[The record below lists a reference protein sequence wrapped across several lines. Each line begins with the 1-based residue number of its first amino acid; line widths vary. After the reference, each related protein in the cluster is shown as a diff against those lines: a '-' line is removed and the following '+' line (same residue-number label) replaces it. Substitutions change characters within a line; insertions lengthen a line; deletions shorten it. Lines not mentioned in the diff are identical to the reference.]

1 MQATNHTRTVVRHTN
16 GIINTLYLRMKKDI
30 IIKPIP
36 LWESILLFGIPGLA
50 LYLGTYY
57 AIPLFQRMG
66 LPDIFLFPFFMWLP
80 IIPLLPISII
90 LYNREKRNQADLTL
104 KTRFRLNRIT
114 KTDWIWII
122 CGVLFVMLF
131 DFVIMNP
138 ISKWMATITIFSP
151 PDHFP
156 IIFNPLKEIK
166 LPLTEFLGVSLKGNW
181 IFLII
186 TIILHSTAMLAE
198 EFMWRGYV
206 LPRQEKTHG
215 KSAWLVNGLLWGYL
229 VHFGM
234 KWNFISFLPSMLI
247 TPFIA
252 QKTKNTWVS
261 LLIHGIPN
269 TILWI
274 LILTGILGI
283 G

>member
-1 MQATNHTRTVVRHTN
+1 MKG
-16 GIINTLYLRMKKDI
+16 GIIIRR
-30 IIKPIP
+30 IP
-36 LWESILLFGIPGLA
+36 LSISILLFGIPGLA

-66 LPDIFLFPFFMWLP
+66 LSDIFLFPFFMWLP

-90 LYNREKRNQADLTL
+90 LYKREKKDQPDLTL
-104 KTRFRLNRIT
+104 KIRFRLNKIT
-114 KTDWIWII
+114 KIDWIWILH
-122 CGVLFVMLF
+122 GVLFILLS

-138 ISKWMATITIFSP
+138 ISKWMATIPIFSP
-151 PDHFP
+151 PDYFP
-156 IIFNPLKEIK
+156 IIINPLKEIK
-166 LPLTEFLGVSLKGNW
+166 LPLNELLGVSLKGNW
-181 IFLII
+181 IFLTV
-186 TIILHSTAMLAE
+186 TIILHSTAMLSE
-198 EFMWRGYV
+198 EFMWRGYI
-206 LPRQEKTHG
+206 LPRQEKTYG
-215 KSAWLVNGLLWGYL
+215 RSAWLVNGLLWGYL

-247 TPFIA
+247 TPYIA

-274 LILTGILGI
+274 LILTGVLGI

>member
-1 MQATNHTRTVVRHTN
+1 
-16 GIINTLYLRMKKDI
+16 MKRDV

-36 LWESILLFGIPGLA
+36 LYSSILLFGIPGLT

-57 AIPLFQRMG
+57 AIPIFQKMG

-80 IIPLLPISII
+80 ILPLLPLSII
-90 LYNREKRNQADLTL
+90 LYKREKKVQPELTL
-104 KTRFRLNRIT
+104 KERFRLNRIT
-114 KTDWIWII
+114 KKDWIWIVG
-122 CGVLFVMLF
+122 GVLFVLLS

-138 ISKWMATITIFSP
+138 ISKWMATIPLFSP
-151 PDHFP
+151 PEYLP
-156 IIFNPLKEIK
+156 IFINPLKEIK
-166 LPLTEFLGVSLKGNW
+166 LPLNELLGVPLKGNW
-181 IFLII
+181 ILLIL
-186 TIILHSTAMLAE
+186 TIILHSTAMLSE
-198 EFMWRGYV
+198 EFMWRGYI
-206 LPRQEKTHG
+206 LPRQEKNYG
-215 KSAWLVNGLLWGYL
+215 KSAWLVNGLQWGYL

-252 QKTKNTWVS
+252 QKTRNTWVS
-261 LLIHGIPN
+261 LFIHGIPN

-274 LILTGILGI
+274 LILLGILGI

>member
-1 MQATNHTRTVVRHTN
+1 
-16 GIINTLYLRMKKDI
+16 MKREI

-50 LYLGTYY
+50 LFFGTYY
-57 AIPLFQRMG
+57 GIPLFKRMG

-90 LYNREKRNQADLTL
+90 LFNREKRNQADLTL
-104 KTRFRLNRIT
+104 KERFRLNRIT

-122 CGVLFVMLF
+122 SGILFVLLF

-138 ISKWMATITIFSP
+138 ISKWMATIPLFSP

-156 IIFNPLKEIK
+156 IILNPLKEIK
-166 LPLTEFLGVSLKGNW
+166 LPLTELLGVSLKGNW
-181 IFLII
+181 MFLII
-186 TIILHSTAMLAE
+186 TIILHSTAMIAE
-198 EFMWRGYV
+198 EFMWRGYI
-206 LPRQEKTHG
+206 LPRQEKIYG
-215 KSAWLVNGLLWGYL
+215 KSAWLANGLLWGYL

-234 KWNFISFLPSMLI
+234 KWNFISFLPSMLV

>member
-1 MQATNHTRTVVRHTN
+1 MSNNVQSNLDSN
-16 GIINTLYLRMKKDI
+16 
-30 IIKPIP
+30 IKPISIF
-36 LWESILLFGIPGLA
+36 ESVLYFGIPGLV
-50 LYLGTYY
+50 LYLGLYHG
-57 AIPLFQRMG
+57 IPYFKGMG
-66 LPDIFLFPFFMWLP
+66 LPDIFLFPFFLWLP
-80 IIPLLPISII
+80 IIPLLPISI
-90 LYNREKRNQADLTL
+90 LLFRKEKQTL
-104 KTRFRLNRIT
+104 PSSNLKERFRLNSLT
-114 KTDWIWII
+114 KTDWLWVIVGIFSVVI
-122 CGVLFVMLF
+122 F
-131 DFVIMNP
+131 DFVIMDP
-138 ISKWMATITIFSP
+138 VAKWMATIPLFSP

-156 IIFNPLKEIK
+156 ILFHPLKEIHF
-166 LPLTEFLGVSLKGNW
+166 PLTDFLGVSLLGNW
-181 IFLII
+181 IFLFI
-186 TIILHSTAMLAE
+186 TMTLHSTAIIAE
-198 EFMWRGYV
+198 EFMWRGYI

-215 KSAWLVNGLLWGYL
+215 KFAWLVNGLLWGYL
-229 VHFGM
+229 VHFVM

>member
-1 MQATNHTRTVVRHTN
+1 
-16 GIINTLYLRMKKDI
+16 
-30 IIKPIP
+30 
-36 LWESILLFGIPGLA
+36 
-50 LYLGTYY
+50 
-57 AIPLFQRMG
+57 MG
-66 LPDIFLFPFFMWLP
+66 LPDIFLFPFFLWLP
-80 IIPLLPISII
+80 LIPLLPISI
-90 LYNREKRNQADLTL
+90 LLFQREKQTLQNLTL
-104 KTRFRLNRIT
+104 RERFRLNRLT
-114 KTDWIWII
+114 KTDWLWAIVGIFI
-122 CGVLFVMLF
+122 VVMS
-131 DFVIMNP
+131 DFVIMGS
-138 ISKWMATITIFSP
+138 IAKWMATLPLFSP

-156 IIFNPLKEIK
+156 ILFHPLKEIR
-166 LPLTEFLGVSLKGNW
+166 LPLTEFLGVPLLGNW
-181 IFLII
+181 VFLFV
-186 TIILHSTAMLAE
+186 TIILHSTAMIAE
-198 EFMWRGYV
+198 EFMWRGYI

-215 KSAWLVNGLLWGYL
+215 RFAWLVNGLLWGYL
-229 VHFGM
+229 VHFIM